1 MPSFPRTV
9 VPSKTTMFSVLG
21 PLLSIGPTGKMQA
34 RTLAQMGRW
43 WSEEYAPLRVSEPAV
58 RGWLAQVRAG
68 WSLGTVWD
76 LSHYSYLTKNGGGSG
91 SPTVSGGGQTGST
104 LVTTGWGGSTP
115 YLRAG
120 DIIRV
125 AGMNYVL
132 EITADASTGTLA
144 IFPPIP
150 SGDSPANGA
159 AITHQGVLLR
169 AVLAEPPNIPL
180 SLPANGFLAGV
191 RLTFREAA

>member
-1 MPSFPRTV
+1 MPAFPRQV
-9 VPSKTTMFSVLG
+9 VPNKVTMLNVLG
-21 PLLSIGPTGKMQA
+21 PLVSIGPTGRVQS
-34 RTLAQMGRW
+34 RDIAQQGRW
-43 WSEEYAPLRVSEPAV
+43 WSEDYGPLRVSDAAV
-58 RGWLAQVRAG
+58 RGWLAQIRAG
-68 WSLGTVWD
+68 WALGTVWD
-76 LSHYSYLTKNGGGSG
+76 IGHYSYLTKNGGGTG

-104 LVTTGWGGSTP
+104 LVTTGWGGSDP
-115 YLRAG
+115 RLRAG

-132 EITADASTGTLA
+132 EITADTSSGSLP

-150 SGDSPANGA
+150 AGDSPANGA
-159 AITHQGVLLR
+159 SIIHQGVPFR
-169 AVLAEPPNIPL
+169 VVIAEPPNIPL